1 LDGLALIM
9 ELIRRIV
16 SALYGLGILVLSAF
30 IIRYNI
36 GIGELAQNA
45 PLWTPVAVCALLV
58 LFAAA
63 VDRAY
68 ALVAIVATLNLGIFS
83 LLLVLIV
90 RLDYSMFS
98 EFRTWGAVALWAVPL
113 VVLIVLTVSGRA
125 RRRPD

>member
-1 LDGLALIM
+1 MIM

-16 SALYGLGILVLSAF
+16 SALYGLGILTVSAF

-45 PLWTPVAVCALLV
+45 PLWTPVVVAGLLV

-68 ALVAIVATLNLGIFS
+68 ALVSIVATLNLAIFS
-83 LLLVLIV
+83 LLLAVIV

-98 EFRTWGAVALWAVPL
+98 EFRTWRAVVLWAVPL
-113 VVLIVLTVSGRA
+113 VVLIVLIVSGRA
-125 RRRPD
+125 RKRPD